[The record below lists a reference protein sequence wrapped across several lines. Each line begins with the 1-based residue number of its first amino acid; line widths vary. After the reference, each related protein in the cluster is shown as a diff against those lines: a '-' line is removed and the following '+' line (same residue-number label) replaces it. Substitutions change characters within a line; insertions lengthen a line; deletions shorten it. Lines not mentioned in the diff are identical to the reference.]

1 MQREKAVLKKEHA
14 DFQCHKH
21 RVLTSRS
28 PSRHRNLPMDSV
40 WAHALTGMGRASLFS
55 WLRRISAQREVRGRN
70 GFARCG
76 APPWP
81 LWPRRTTLLELVA
94 KRNAKRRNGIFVRN
108 AGYSCVREGC
118 PTPAGDLM
126 ATHDARGRS
135 TSLPQA
141 NPPHS
146 RAPAPARAKAPMNC
160 TPRPNG
166 WTERL
171 CAILPPTTLRTTCL
185 PYRRLPLPA
194 APCRRSST
202 MPQGRIDPA
211 PLASRTAN
219 RYVYSRAHW
228 G

>member
-1 MQREKAVLKKEHA
+1 MR
-14 DFQCHKH
+14 
-21 RVLTSRS
+21 
-28 PSRHRNLPMDSV
+28 
-40 WAHALTGMGRASLFS
+40 SLF
-55 WLRRISAQREVRGRN
+55 RTCTRRGRSVA
-70 GFARCG
+70 GITDDV
-76 APPWP
+76 
-81 LWPRRTTLLELVA
+81 LSQKVVSLVDP
-94 KRNAKRRNGIFVRN
+94 N
-108 AGYSCVREGC
+108 AGYSCVRGGC

-135 TSLPQA
+135 TSSLQA

>member
-1 MQREKAVLKKEHA
+1 MQGECVGHGR
-14 DFQCHKH
+14 
-21 RVLTSRS
+21 
-28 PSRHRNLPMDSV
+28 
-40 WAHALTGMGRASLFS
+40 ALTTVAASCAQQCISSSLPPWCDDGGGCPRPPTRAHRCAPASPGRPA
-55 WLRRISAQREVRGRN
+55 A
-70 GFARCG
+70 APRCG

-81 LWPRRTTLLELVA
+81 LWLRRTTLLELVA

-108 AGYSCVREGC
+108 AGYSCVRGGC

-219 RYVYSRAHW
+219 RYVYSRARW